1 MIELPVTGRGLFIV
15 TGLLLLGVVAIYASS
30 AWTILLGAIVLL
42 VVGYLL
48 YIVGYRID
56 DALKNGF

>member
-1 MIELPVTGRGLFIV
+1 MIELPITGRGLFIAAGL
-15 TGLLLLGVVAIYASS
+15 GLLGIVAIYASS
-30 AWTILLGAIVLL
+30 AWTVALGAIVLL

-56 DALKNGF
+56 DALKNGL